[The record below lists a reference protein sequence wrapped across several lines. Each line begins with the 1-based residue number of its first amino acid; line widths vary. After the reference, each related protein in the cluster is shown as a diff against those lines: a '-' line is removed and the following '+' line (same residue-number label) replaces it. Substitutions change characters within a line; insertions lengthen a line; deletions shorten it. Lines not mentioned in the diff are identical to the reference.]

1 MKKLASIGILILLCV
16 NCLKAQTNAQT
27 KPTFSNINIKPAHL
41 IVEGLIANISYFRD
55 TTEAIKN
62 YGIRNPSRDND
73 GAIWFVKYT
82 IEVQKVFKGQK
93 ITTVTVIDQNRDR
106 EIYLNNKEITLKI
119 GRQSHGVNLSNFP
132 LNSLG
137 IFFLKKDFVPNLNA
151 IKNENIYSFTEIR
164 CVGNYNSLLETRIS
178 IRENEFSFDEDK
190 EFENLEEFY
199 KYLEKE
205 TKTKK
210 IDITHKQFF
219 VNNSGEKF
227 ENYIG
232 THFGDSSNSE
242 SFMKKIRNGTINQLN
257 ADSFFVKQKP
267 PLSKKELRM
276 LQRQRDSCQK
286 VFEKNHLENLKRIKE
301 ETNYPKSGSLNKVDE
316 TLTYRKICLSCILAN
331 INTEHIAPMVA

>member
-1 MKKLASIGILILLCV
+1 MKKLASIGILILLCF

-27 KPTFSNINIKPAHL
+27 EPTFSNINIKPAHI
-41 IVEGLIANISYFRD
+41 IVEGLITNISYFRD

-62 YGIRNPSRDND
+62 YRLRNPSRDND
-73 GAIWFVKYT
+73 DAIWFVKYT

-106 EIYLNNKEITLKI
+106 EIYLNNREITLKI
-119 GRQSHGVNLSNFP
+119 GRQLHGGNLSNFP
-132 LNSLG
+132 LNSLS

-164 CVGNYNSLLETRIS
+164 CVGDYNSLRETRIS
-178 IRENEFSFDEDK
+178 IREKGFFDEDK

-210 IDITHKQFF
+210 IDITHKHFF
-219 VNNSGEKF
+219 VNNTLEK
-227 ENYIG
+227 ERNYIG

-242 SFMKKIRNGTINQLN
+242 SFIKKIRNGTINQLN
-257 ADSFFVKQKP
+257 ADSFLVKQKP
-267 PLSKKELRM
+267 PLTKKELR
-276 LQRQRDSCQK
+276 LQ
-286 VFEKNHLENLKRIKE
+286 KRERIRKGEEAKIKFKKAQDKIKE
-301 ETNYPKSGSLNKVDE
+301 DLNYYKKTGSLNKLDE
-316 TLTYRKICLSCILAN
+316 KLNYRKICLSCILAN

>member
-1 MKKLASIGILILLCV
+1 MKKLASIGIFILLCF
-16 NCLKAQTNAQT
+16 NCVKAQTNVQNE
-27 KPTFSNINIKPAHL
+27 PSFSEQVIKTSDL
-41 IVEGLIANISYFRD
+41 ILEGTVTSISYFRD
-55 TTEAIKN
+55 TTNAVRSYSFYNHASDDKGVWFIK
-62 YGIRNPSRDND
+62 YEI
-73 GAIWFVKYT
+73 T
-82 IEVQKVFKGQK
+82 IHKLFKGEK
-93 ITTVTVIDQNRDR
+93 ANKVSVISVCHGYPISNDTIQVSLSYSPHVDTQSDLIVNQTCIFLLTKSFAPDLP
-106 EIYLNNKEITLKI
+106 LNTNSYYFNYVHGYI
-119 GRQSHGVNLSNFP
+119 GRYNLLTESILYIPDKGVVRKF
-132 LNSLG
+132 
-137 IFFLKKDFVPNLNA
+137 
-151 IKNENIYSFTEIR
+151 
-164 CVGNYNSLLETRIS
+164 ETL
-178 IRENEFSFDEDK
+178 DD
-190 EFENLEEFY
+190 LY

-301 ETNYPKSGSLNKVDE
+301 ETNYPKSGSLHKVDE
-316 TLTYRKICLSCILAN
+316 TLIYRKICLSCILAKMK
-331 INTEHIAPMVA
+331 IEHIAPMVA

>member
-1 MKKLASIGILILLCV
+1 MKKLASIGILILLCF
-16 NCLKAQTNAQT
+16 NCLKAQTNVQNESS
-27 KPTFSNINIKPAHL
+27 FSDRNIKPADL
-41 IVEGLIANISYFRD
+41 IVEGLITNISYFRD
-55 TTEAIKN
+55 TTETVRN
-62 YGIRNPSRDND
+62 YGLDNPSRDND
-73 GAIWFVKYT
+73 GAIWFIKYT

-93 ITTVTVIDQNRDR
+93 ITTITVIDQNRDR
-106 EIYLNNKEITLKI
+106 EIYINNREITLRI
-119 GRQSHGVNLSNFP
+119 GIKLHGGNLNNFP

-137 IFFLKKDFVPNLNA
+137 IFFLKKDFFLNLNA
-151 IKNENIYSFTEIR
+151 IKNEIVYSLHGIRGISGYNFLTESSIDIR
-164 CVGNYNSLLETRIS
+164 DKG
-178 IRENEFSFDEDK
+178 EFGEYK
-190 EFENLEEFY
+190 KFENLEELY

-210 IDITHKQFF
+210 IYITHKHFF
-219 VNNSGEKF
+219 VNNTLEK
-227 ENYIG
+227 ERNYIG

-276 LQRQRDSCQK
+276 LQRQRDSRQK

-301 ETNYPKSGSLNKVDE
+301 ETNYPKSGSLHKVDE
-316 TLTYRKICLSCILAN
+316 TSTYRKICLSCILAN